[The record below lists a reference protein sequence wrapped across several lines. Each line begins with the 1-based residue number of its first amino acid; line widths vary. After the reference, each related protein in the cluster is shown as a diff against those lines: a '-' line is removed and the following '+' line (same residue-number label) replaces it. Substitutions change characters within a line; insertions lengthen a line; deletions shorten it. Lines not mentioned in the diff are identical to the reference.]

1 MTSVGLD
8 QSLLM
13 RAVRGRTVERV
24 PVWLMRQAGRYQPSY
39 RALRRR
45 VSMLELCKNPGLV
58 AQVTTRA
65 VQDIDADAAI
75 LFSDLLLPAEPLGL
89 LLSYEK
95 GEGPALRPPVR
106 SAKDVDR
113 LRPVDV
119 ADDLGYVM
127 EAVRQTRLALPPDIP
142 LLGFAGAPFTLAAYL
157 IEGGGSR
164 DFALT
169 KSFMTHEPKAWH
181 RLLEKLSRV
190 AADLLIEQGKAGAQA
205 VQLFDSWVGALSPSD
220 YKTYVLPHSRSV
232 FRALPKNLPAIHFG
246 TQTATLLE
254 LMKQAGG
261 DVIGLDWRVGLAD
274 ARRRLGD
281 TPVMGNLDPALLM
294 APRAHIRHEVQR
306 ILKENRNRAGFVFNL
321 GHGLLPQTPFENV
334 VHLVECVKE
343 LG

>member
-1 MTSVGLD
+1 
-8 QSLLM
+8 M
-13 RAVRGRTVERV
+13 RALRGRRVERV

-45 VSMLELCKNPGLV
+45 VSMLELCKNPALV
-58 AQVTTRA
+58 AQVTARA

-89 LLSYEK
+89 FLSYEK

-113 LRPVDV
+113 LKEVDV
-119 ADDLGYVM
+119 PDALGYVM
-127 EAVRQTRLALPPDIP
+127 EAVRQTRLALPTDIP

-181 RLLEKLSRV
+181 RLLEKLARV
-190 AADLLIEQGKAGAQA
+190 VAELLIEQAKAGAQA
-205 VQLFDSWVGALSPSD
+205 VQLFDSWVGALGPSD
-220 YKTYVLPHSRSV
+220 YKTFVLPHSRAV
-232 FRALPKNLPAIHFG
+232 FRALPKGLPSIHFG

-254 LMKQAGG
+254 LLKQAGG
-261 DVIGLDWRVGLAD
+261 DVIGLDWRVSLSE

-294 APRAHIRHEVQR
+294 APHPHIRGEVRR
-306 ILKENRNRAGFVFNL
+306 ILKENRGRSGFVFNL

>member
-1 MTSVGLD
+1 MTTRFD
-8 QSLLM
+8 DTLLM
-13 RAVRGRTVERV
+13 RALRGRRVERV

-45 VSMLELCKNPGLV
+45 VSMLELCKNPALV
-58 AQVTTRA
+58 AQVTARA

-89 LLSYEK
+89 YLSYEK

-106 SAKDVDR
+106 SARDVDR
-113 LRPVDV
+113 LKTVDV
-119 ADDLGYVM
+119 PDALGYVM
-127 EAVRQTRLALPPDIP
+127 EAVRQTRLALPTNIP

-181 RLLEKLSRV
+181 RLLEKLARV
-190 AADLLIEQGKAGAQA
+190 VADLLIEQGKAGAQA

-220 YKTYVLPHSRSV
+220 YKTFVLPHSRAV
-232 FRALPKNLPAIHFG
+232 FRALPKGLPTIHFG

-254 LMKQAGG
+254 LLKQAGG
-261 DVIGLDWRVGLAD
+261 DVVGLDWRVSLSE

-294 APRAHIRHEVQR
+294 APRSHIRGEVRR
-306 ILKENRNRAGFVFNL
+306 ILKENRGRSGFVFNL